1 MDSERMVNVLKKVDQ
16 VNWDYQYDT
25 VVIGFGGAGATAAR
39 FAADAKAKVLL
50 ADAAPNGHE
59 GGNTRYSAQLLGTV
73 DSFDEGKKYYQ
84 NLTAPMQLDEEMVD
98 TFVEGMSNMRDY
110 VQKYLDV
117 DPVSVKNDFTP
128 ADTPISLDSAVHEF
142 PEYAGVESYDF
153 TTVHHGIFDA
163 ALWKILRQKVI
174 DRQQQIDV
182 WLSSPAQHLIQDPTT
197 KTIIGVQIERHHGLV
212 NVRALN
218 GVVLACGGFENNP
231 QAVQDYLGAEHLAPL
246 GTMFNKGAGV
256 KMAQEVGAD
265 LWHMQ
270 NYESLGFLHG
280 LSVAVPKGE
289 RGRLILGW
297 PEVNHGSVVT
307 VADDGSR
314 YFDESEP
321 NRHGH
326 IYDHGMWR
334 VPRTNVHPYLVFDE
348 TQYQQMTA
356 SQHNPIDNLS
366 DLVVKAANLKD
377 LARIME
383 ADSEILSKTIHDFN
397 YFVESGTDYA
407 FNRKIDTMRAFDD
420 GPYYALKLTNN
431 VLNTQGG
438 PRRNQRAEIL
448 DTNARPIPH
457 LYGAGELGGICANQY
472 QGGGNLAECL
482 IFGKIAGENA
492 AKPKYEQQQSADE
505 DADNQPDANT
515 GASAQQTSANDLVAE
530 SAPEI
535 PVGENQYLGR
545 SDDGIGGQVVVR
557 ITYADDQ
564 LTNVEVVEQHET
576 GEVGGRAVAELPA
589 KMVAANTYD
598 VDAISGASVSSQAIK
613 SAVKDALAHAQQ
625 TVAND

>member
-1 MDSERMVNVLKKVDQ
+1 MLKKLDQ
-16 VNWDYQYDT
+16 VTWDYQYDT

-39 FAADAKAKVLL
+39 FAADAHAKVLL
-50 ADAAPNGHE
+50 TDAAPNGHE

-84 NLTAPMQLDEEMVD
+84 NLTAPMQLDDSMVD
-98 TFVEGMSNMRDY
+98 TFVAGMANMRDY
-110 VQKYLDV
+110 VQKYLNV
-117 DPVSVKNDFTP
+117 DPVSVKNDFT
-128 ADTPISLDSAVHEF
+128 ATDSPISLDSAVHEF
-142 PEYAGVESYDF
+142 PEFDGVQSYDF

-163 ALWKILRQKVI
+163 ALWKILRQKVL

-182 WLSSPAQHLIQDPTT
+182 WLSAPAQHLIQDPATN
-197 KTIIGVQIERHHGLV
+197 TIIGVQIERQHRLV
-212 NVRALN
+212 NVRATN
-218 GVVLACGGFENNP
+218 GVVLACGGFENNQ
-231 QAVQDYLGAEHLAPL
+231 QAIQDYLGAERLAPL
-246 GTMFNKGAGV
+246 GTLFNKGAGI

-265 LWHMQ
+265 FWHMQ

-280 LSVAVPKGE
+280 LSIDVPQGE

-297 PEVNHGSVVT
+297 PEVNHGSVIT

-314 YFDESEP
+314 YFDESEA

-326 IYDHGMWR
+326 VYDHGMWR

-348 TQYQQMTA
+348 TQYQQMLA
-356 SQHNPIDNLS
+356 SQYTPINNLA
-366 DLVVKAANLKD
+366 DLVVKATSLND
-377 LARIME
+377 LARVME
-383 ADSEILSKTIHDFN
+383 ADGTVLTKTVHDFN

-407 FNRKIDTMRAFDD
+407 FNRQVETMRAFDD

-438 PRRNQRAEIL
+438 PRRNDRAEIL
-448 DTNARPIPH
+448 DANQQPIPH

-492 AKPKYEQQQSADE
+492 AKLKEETTQLVDE
-505 DADNQPDANT
+505 KAVAKPDANT
-515 GASAQQTSANDLVAE
+515 SASVHQTSTNDLVAE
-530 SAPEI
+530 ASLDI
-535 PVGENQYLGR
+535 TVGEHQYLGR

-557 ITYADDQ
+557 ITYIDQQ
-564 LTNVEVVEQHET
+564 LTHVEVVEQHET
-576 GEVGGRAVAELPA
+576 GEVGGQAVAELPA

-598 VDAISGASVSSQAIK
+598 VDAVSGASVSSRAI
-613 SAVKDALAHAQQ
+613 KDALSQAEQ
-625 TVAND
+625 TVSND

>member
-1 MDSERMVNVLKKVDQ
+1 MDFERVVSMLKKMNQ
-16 VNWDYQYDT
+16 VKWDYQYDT

-39 FAADAKAKVLL
+39 FAADAHAKVLL
-50 ADAAPNGHE
+50 TDAAPNGHE

-84 NLTAPMQLDEEMVD
+84 NLTAPMQLDDSMVD
-98 TFVEGMSNMRDY
+98 TFVAGMANMRDY
-110 VQKYLDV
+110 VQKYLNV
-117 DPVSVKNDFTP
+117 EPVSVKNDFTA
-128 ADTPISLDSAVHEF
+128 ADSPISLDSAVHEF
-142 PEYAGVESYDF
+142 PEFDGVQSYDF

-163 ALWKILRQKVI
+163 ALWKILRQKVL

-182 WLSSPAQHLIQDPTT
+182 WLSAPAQHLIQDPATN
-197 KTIIGVQIERHHGLV
+197 TIIGVQIERQHRLV
-212 NVRALN
+212 NVRATN
-218 GVVLACGGFENNP
+218 GVVLACGGFENNQ
-231 QAVQDYLGAEHLAPL
+231 QAIQDYLGAEHLAPL
-246 GTMFNKGAGV
+246 GTLFNKGAGI

-265 LWHMQ
+265 FWHMQ

-280 LSVAVPKGE
+280 LSIAVPQGK

-297 PEVNHGSVVT
+297 PEVNHGSVIT

-314 YFDESEP
+314 YFDESEA

-348 TQYQQMTA
+348 TQYQQMLA
-356 SQHNPIDNLS
+356 SQYTPINNLA
-366 DLVVKAANLKD
+366 DLVVKATTLND
-377 LARIME
+377 LARVME
-383 ADSEILSKTIHDFN
+383 ADGTVLTKTVHDFN

-407 FNRKIDTMRAFDD
+407 FNRQFETMRAFDD

-438 PRRNQRAEIL
+438 PRRNDRAEIL
-448 DTNARPIPH
+448 DANQQPIPH

-492 AKPKYEQQQSADE
+492 AKPKEETTQLVDE
-505 DADNQPDANT
+505 KAVAKPDANT
-515 GASAQQTSANDLVAE
+515 SASVHQTSANDLLAE
-530 SAPEI
+530 ASPDI
-535 PVGENQYLGR
+535 TVGEHQYLGR

-557 ITYADDQ
+557 ITYVDQQ

-576 GEVGGRAVAELPA
+576 GEVGGQAVAELPA

-598 VDAISGASVSSQAIK
+598 VDAVSGASVSSRAIK
-613 SAVKDALAHAQQ
+613 AAVKAALSQAEQ
-625 TVAND
+625 TVSND